1 MFAKIKSATLC
12 GIDGIIVNVEVDL
25 SKGLPGWQIVGLPE
39 TMIRESKDRVAAAIR
54 NSGLEI
60 ATRKTTIN
68 LAPADIKKHGTA
80 FDLPIAVGLLS
91 ASGLYSP
98 ERTNGYLFAG
108 ELSLT
113 GEINQVPGIISL
125 AVAAQ
130 KCGLK
135 GIVLPQCNAREA
147 SLVNGIEIIGAANLT
162 EVVNFLKDNEIPQHN
177 DPPPKKNQPHEVLDF
192 ADLKGQHKARRAA
205 EIAAAGNH
213 HILFC
218 GPPGTGKTMIAER
231 LPTILPS
238 LDYEEALEVT
248 KIHSIFG
255 LLNRNDPFVTE
266 RPFRAPHHLASYAG
280 LFGGGAG
287 IPRPGE
293 ISLAHN
299 GVLFLDELPEF
310 RKDIL
315 ESLRQ
320 PLESGK
326 VNITRAAVSLNYPS
340 RFMLVAA
347 MNPCRC
353 GYFGHP
359 KKPCICLMHQIQS
372 YRKRIS
378 GPLLDRID
386 IQIEVPPLMQNELIQ
401 TQNGESSSSIK
412 TRIMTARKRQFER
425 YKKSRIKLNSQ
436 LTPRTIKEFCKIGH
450 EEETFLSRLVD
461 KLNLSARAFDRIL
474 KLARTIAD
482 IEGSETIAI
491 PHLTEASQYRNMDKT
506 TVF

>member
-98 ERTNGYLFAG
+98 ERTNGFLFAG

-113 GEINQVPGIISL
+113 GEINQVPGIISF

-130 KCGLK
+130 RGGMK
-135 GIVLPQCNAREA
+135 GIILPYCNAREA
-147 SLVNGIEIIGAANLT
+147 SLVNGIKVIGAANLT
-162 EVVNFLKDNEIPQHN
+162 EVVGFLKDGEVPQYN
-177 DPPPKKNQPHEVLDF
+177 DPPQKKDPGREILDF
-192 ADLKGQHKARRAA
+192 ADIKGQYKARRAA

-218 GPPGTGKTMIAER
+218 GPPGAGKTMIAER
-231 LPTILPS
+231 LPTILPP
-238 LDYEEALEVT
+238 LDYEEALDVT

-255 LLNRNDPFVTE
+255 LLNRDEPFVTE

-299 GVLFLDELPEF
+299 GVLFLDEFPEF
-310 RKDIL
+310 RKDVL

-326 VNITRAAVSLNYPS
+326 VNITRAAISLNYPS

-386 IQIEVPPLMQNELIQ
+386 IQIEVPPLLQNELIQ
-401 TQNGESSSSIK
+401 TQNGESSSSIR
-412 TRIMTARKRQFER
+412 TRVLAARKREAER
-425 YKKSRIKLNSQ
+425 YKKSKIRLNSQ
-436 LTPRTIKEFCKIGH
+436 LTPRMIKEFCRIGQG
-450 EEETFLSRLVD
+450 EEAFLARLVD

-482 IEGSETIAI
+482 LEGSETII
-491 PHLTEASQYRNMDKT
+491 TPHLTEASQFRNFDKT
-506 TVF
+506 SL